1 MKHIIINIYRI
12 VLSIAAFLWC
22 MEMGA
27 QSPAVQKA
35 TKSVFTLTTF
45 KDDGSLIASSHG
57 VFVGNNG
64 EAVSSWTPFV
74 GADSAVVIDANGHKM
89 TVDVMIGTNE
99 IYDICKF
106 RVKGKTTAAKI
117 AATPATANSKVWL
130 LAYSLKN
137 PEIIPMNIHS
147 VEKFMNRYNYY
158 IFTGTTP
165 ENTMSCPL
173 VNQNGEVIGLL
184 QQSATSSDRHATD
197 VRFAD
202 NFKVENGLDLNNK
215 VIQQTGIRLE
225 MPRNEEQAL
234 VLLVMSSQGNPKR
247 YRQYVNDFIQ
257 LFPTSVDGYKSLAQ
271 IEVTEGRLQ
280 AANDIMQTAI
290 AKVTKKD
297 EAHSEFAKIIYQEQ
311 IYRQDST
318 FTLWTLNKALDEAQK
333 AYSINPQPVYRH
345 QQAQI
350 IFAQGDYQHALNIF
364 TELTK
369 TPLRNSELYF
379 EAAQCKTQLKAPRV
393 EVMELLDSAVVACPK
408 PLTNISAP
416 YFLARGTAYDDAGEY
431 RKALVDYNQY
441 DSLMYGRADYTFYY
455 ARYKCELKLHQYQ
468 QALNDIAHA
477 ALLNRQDP
485 TYLAELSSLQ
495 LRVNRYDDAI
505 ATADLCIQLEPTYTD
520 PYIIKGLALVQKG
533 DKTEGRKVFSKAKE
547 LGDSRAQG
555 YLDKYK

>member
-1 MKHIIINIYRI
+1 MKPVKINICRI
-12 VLSIAAFLWC
+12 VLSTVVFLWC
-22 MEMGA
+22 MEGGA
-27 QSPAVQKA
+27 QSAAVQKA
-35 TKSVFTLTTF
+35 AKSVFTLTTF
-45 KDDGSLIASSHG
+45 KSDGSLIASSHG

-89 TVDVMIGTNE
+89 PVDVMIGTNE

-106 RVKGKTTAAKI
+106 RVKGKIVAAKM
-117 AATPATANSKVWL
+117 AATSATVNSKVWL
-130 LAYSLKN
+130 VGYSLKK
-137 PEIIPMNIHS
+137 PEIIPMNVLS
-147 VEKFMNRYNYY
+147 VEKFMDRYNYY
-158 IFTGTTP
+158 IFTGTAP
-165 ENTMSCPL
+165 ENTVSCPF

-184 QQSATSSDRHATD
+184 QQSATSSDIHATD

-202 NFKVENGLDLNNK
+202 DFKVQNGLDVSNK

-225 MPRNEEQAL
+225 MPHNEEQAL
-234 VLLVMSSQGNPKR
+234 VLLVMSSQGNPKQ
-247 YRQYVNDFIQ
+247 YRQYVDDFIH
-257 LFPTSVDGYKSLAQ
+257 LFPTSVDGYRSLAQ
-271 IEVTEGRLQ
+271 IEVAEGKLQ

-311 IYRQDST
+311 IYRRDST
-318 FTLWTLNKALDEAQK
+318 FTLWTLDKALDEAQR
-333 AYSINPQPVYRH
+333 AYSINPQPVYLH

-350 IFAQGDYQHALNIF
+350 IFAKGDYRQALNIF

-379 EAAQCKTQLKAPRV
+379 EAAQCKIQLKAPHI
-393 EVMELLDSAVVACPK
+393 EVMELLDSAIAVCPK

-416 YFLARGTAYDDAGEY
+416 YFLARGAAYDDAGEY

-455 ARYKCELKLHQYQ
+455 ARYKCELKLRQYQ
-468 QALNDIAHA
+468 QALNDIAHV
-477 ALLNRQDP
+477 ALLNRQEP

-520 PYIIKGLALVQKG
+520 PYIIKGLALMQKG
-533 DKTEGRKVFSKAKE
+533 DKDDGRKVLGKAKE